1 MNRRIITAILA
12 ALVFTAQ
19 AASGA
24 PAKSPDNSA
33 VGFGLSD
40 WHVSTG
46 ELDIQNYQTGD
57 FTAPQPITLT
67 RPGSSIHA
75 DRAVGNFVRKQ
86 ATLTGNVV
94 LHDDNGVLTK
104 LSGAGGSN
112 KPATLTC
119 DTLQIDGVSKT
130 YTATGNV
137 HFNQGAS
144 QVSADRAVING
155 ATHEL
160 HLFGHVQLQQ

>member
-1 MNRRIITAILA
+1 MNRRTLTAILA
-12 ALVFTAQ
+12 VLLFTGQ
-19 AASGA
+19 AAFGA
-24 PAKSPDNSA
+24 PAKNANNSA

-104 LSGAGGSN
+104 LSGTGGSN

-137 HFNQGAS
+137 HFTQGGS

-160 HLFGHVQLQQ
+160 HLYGNVQLQQ